1 MNRRLILIM
10 LLSLSIFS
18 LSANITG
25 SRYRLEGSVGVFD
38 SNKSLDQDRKTFS
51 SITLGLLPEWKVDLD
66 KRFDITFGPK
76 IGANVS
82 YYFSTSSKY
91 AIETK
96 GLLSMEVD
104 INYRLKEDIKLY
116 GGIEIG
122 LGLGLSRDN
131 NKNKFIFGTVE
142 NVLLGIKIKEKYNV
156 GIYLGNGKGILGI
169 ESGYTF

>member
-25 SRYRLEGSVGVFD
+25 PRYRLEGSVGVFD
-38 SNKSLDQDRKTFS
+38 SNKSLDQGRKTFS

-82 YYFSTSSKY
+82 YYNTTNKY
-91 AIETK
+91 VIEPK
-96 GLLSMEVD
+96 IILSMETD

-122 LGLGLSRDN
+122 LGLRLSRDN
-131 NKNKFIFGTVE
+131 NKNKFIFETVG
-142 NVLLGIKIKEKYNV
+142 NVLLGIKIRDRYNV
-156 GIYLGNGKGILGI
+156 AVHVGNGKGILGI
-169 ESGYTF
+169 EAGYTF